1 MGFKNNMSQFPK
13 AVSEIFFW
21 KQKFQSVNFRKL
33 ASHISLQTIAVSL
46 AGSTGYA
53 ADLVR
58 TMTNKQPEKVFF
70 AKKAKKFYLKG
81 NFRYRICA
89 EKLSFTF

>member
-13 AVSEIFFW
+13 AVSEMFFW
-21 KQKFQSVNFRKL
+21 KQKFQSLNFRKL

-58 TMTNKQPEKVFF
+58 TMTINSP
-70 AKKAKKFYLKG
+70 KKFFLRRKPK
-81 NFRYRICA
+81 NF
-89 EKLSFTF
+89 T